1 MLEKGKMLKNILVF
15 LFIGITSFTNTSW
28 KSIENH
34 TTSFATVPFDSYS
47 HNLYQELNVSNLKY
61 EAFEYALKGYL
72 QLAAKNE
79 LANSDYLTIID
90 MSLSSNSERFFLID
104 MNNKKVVHKSK
115 VAHGQN
121 TGFEFAKNFSNKISS
136 HQTSLGFYKTAETYH
151 GKHGLSLRLDG
162 LEFSNSNARTRAI
175 VIHSADYV
183 SDNFIQKNGRLG
195 RSYGCPSLPEKDY
208 EAIIS
213 KIKLG
218 SALFIYYPNTSY
230 LKKSLLAN
238 SPIDNLDIPTILA
251 SN

>member
-1 MLEKGKMLKNILVF
+1 MLEKGKMLKKILLF
-15 LFIGITSFTNTSW
+15 LFLGIVSFTNTSW

-34 TTSFATVPFDSYS
+34 SVFTASIPFESYS
-47 HNLYQELNVSNLKY
+47 HNLYEELNATNLKY

-79 LANSDYLTIID
+79 LKNSNYLTIID
-90 MSLSSNSERFFLID
+90 MSLSSNSDRFFLID
-104 MNNKKVVHKSK
+104 MNDKKVVHQSK

-121 TGFEFAKNFSNKISS
+121 SGVEFAKYFSNKISS

-175 VIHSADYV
+175 VIHSADYAN
-183 SDNFIQKNGRLG
+183 DNFIKKNGRLG

-208 EAIIS
+208 EKIIS
-213 KIKLG
+213 RIKLG
-218 SALFIYYPNTSY
+218 SALFIYYPNPSY

-238 SPIDNLDIPTILA
+238 SKIEDLDISTSLA